1 MVQESI
7 KSQIK
12 LFSESSQ
19 NLNSVDNAE
28 TTNAEA
34 INDVVARDNI
44 VKFKR
49 KRKLVPRKKRYY
61 QPIIS
66 RGWTEREE

>member
-19 NLNSVDNAE
+19 NLNSADNAE

-61 QPIIS
+61 
-66 RGWTEREE
+66 